1 MATMKEL
8 REECAKLGITP
19 GRSIAETE
27 KRIAAARA
35 QDESGER
42 LVGLLAQTNAMML
55 GEAEDARAGLTPD
68 QWRAAAK
75 APEPVT
81 PEEEQAMAEYSAE
94 MRRMDAMG
102 ETAWM
107 AEQFKPRMSR
117 LMRMLA
123 DTTAICGTLAR
134 NPLIY
139 GGDPDRHDYATGT
152 GYLVVASMQARGQWL
167 QRQPWPTPRRFA

>member
-1 MATMKEL
+1 MNMATMKEL

-19 GRSIAETE
+19 GRSLAECERRIAEH
-27 KRIAAARA
+27 RAARDA
-35 QDESGER
+35 AVHGTGIMQVTTPG
-42 LVGLLAQTNAMML
+42 NAKHVAF
-55 GEAEDARAGLTPD
+55 AEF
-68 QWRAAAK
+68 AK
-75 APEPVT
+75 ADDTADDTATEPTT

-102 ETAWM
+102 EAAWT

-123 DTTAICGTLAR
+123 DTTAVCGTLAR

-139 GGDPDRHDYATGT
+139 GGDPQRHDYAIMG
-152 GYLVVASMQARGQWL
+152 GWQQVLMMQGRALARGL
-167 QRQPWPTPRRFA
+167 VARRR